1 MIPVPSAL
9 TALETR
15 PVSPDLK
22 PYVSAFI
29 ERRDAVALTT
39 MRELPTPAS
48 LIQIM
53 LGGDFRLVGTDG
65 EAAAPR
71 AGLWGPSS
79 TAPASRTDGPLHV
92 FVAVLTQ
99 RGAALAGRAAE
110 GGLADRRLPLDELLP
125 SSHRLPLTR
134 LGEQADMSGRAAVME
149 DWLRALA
156 ARDGQPLD
164 PALAAV
170 EAVMRHPRGGGVAG
184 IARRCGLSERGLNK
198 RCHRLVGLSPK
209 RLLRIARLQRLLRT
223 LHPSP
228 WLGGGEGE
236 DARLEYA
243 DDSHL
248 ARDFADLTGLT
259 PSAYRAAKIASG
271 DRLLH
276 TLI

>member
-1 MIPVPSAL
+1 MIPAPPPL

-22 PYVSAFI
+22 PFVTAFI
-29 ERRDAVALTT
+29 ERRDAVVLTG

-48 LIQIM
+48 LIQVM
-53 LGGDFRLVGTDG
+53 LGGDFRFVRTD
-65 EAAAPR
+65 EPAVAPR

-79 TAPASRTDGPLHV
+79 TAPYSRADAPLHV
-92 FVAVLTQ
+92 FVAVLTM
-99 RGAALAGRAAE
+99 RGASLLGRAGE
-110 GGLADRRLPLDELLP
+110 GGLADRRLPLDDILP
-125 SSHRLPLTR
+125 SAHRFPLSR
-134 LGEQADMSGRAAVME
+134 IMAQPDIDGRVAVME
-149 DWLRALA
+149 AWFRGLVAGA
-156 ARDGQPLD
+156 GEPVD
-164 PALAAV
+164 PAVAAID
-170 EAVMRHPRGGGVAG
+170 AVMRHRMRGSVAE
-184 IARRCGLSERGLNK
+184 IARRCGVSERGLNK
-198 RCHRLVGLSPK
+198 RCHRLVGLPPK

-223 LHPSP
+223 LHPLP
-228 WLGGGEGE
+228 WLRGEEGE

-271 DRLLH
+271 DRLVH